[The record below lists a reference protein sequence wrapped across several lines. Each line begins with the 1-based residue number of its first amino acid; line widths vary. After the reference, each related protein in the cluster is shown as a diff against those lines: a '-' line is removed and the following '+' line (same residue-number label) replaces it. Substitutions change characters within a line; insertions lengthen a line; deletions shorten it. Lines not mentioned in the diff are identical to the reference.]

1 MRDLKIVELIG
12 FTLSGG
18 RPSLKKLRE
27 KLPISETACTACNG
41 TGFAPVKQSS
51 NPMKRVFPAR
61 CGKCDGRG
69 KPSRTTKK
77 RLGRPP
83 TTGRG
88 LQVGDRWHQPEFAAI
103 DAWIEATGESITR
116 REAIRRLVEVGLKGG
131 TQMSEIE
138 PTPELPDNIAILE
151 VRFPTRIRN
160 VLFAAGIKTVG
171 EVREMSDQALL
182 SLPGFATTSITQLH
196 EMLGMPSSNRVKKL
210 GEKPIQKARVA
221 TGRSVELGLKP
232 KK

>member
-1 MRDLKIVELIG
+1 MRNLKIVELVG
-12 FTLSGG
+12 FILPGG

-27 KLPISETACTACNG
+27 ELPVSETACTACNG

-51 NPMKRVFPAR
+51 NPMKRAFPAR

-88 LQVGDRWHQPEFAAI
+88 LQVGERWRQPELAAI

-116 REAIRRLVEVGLKGG
+116 GEAIRRLVE
-131 TQMSEIE
+131 
-138 PTPELPDNIAILE
+138 
-151 VRFPTRIRN
+151 
-160 VLFAAGIKTVG
+160 
-171 EVREMSDQALL
+171 
-182 SLPGFATTSITQLH
+182 
-196 EMLGMPSSNRVKKL
+196 
-210 GEKPIQKARVA
+210 
-221 TGRSVELGLKP
+221 LGLRAKS
-232 KK
+232 KS